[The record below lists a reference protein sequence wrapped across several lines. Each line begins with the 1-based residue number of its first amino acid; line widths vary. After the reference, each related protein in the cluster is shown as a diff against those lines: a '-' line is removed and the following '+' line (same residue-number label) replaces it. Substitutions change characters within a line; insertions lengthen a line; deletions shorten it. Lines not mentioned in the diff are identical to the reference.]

1 MGNSLDIHSRGCYR
15 MKRRYSYIAIILIMC
30 ILSACHNTKEESDST
45 AVNNTSTT
53 TEVPNDI
60 SDEIRDLLKLGEY
73 DDIELKGDDRDAVS
87 IVKNN
92 QRFLFPECK
101 VLSVTYTTFSEDAT
115 FLSLNKKE
123 VLELINL
130 IEESP
135 ILKDGDSLSNYGVKD
150 DTQEKY
156 AKICIIYK
164 NSHGE
169 VQNVW
174 LNTFKGDVLHFYDSL
189 GEDYRIGPNKKLVK
203 FIMKHTGYRVLSTTD
218 FDKIERIVVKYNNE
232 EYQLSAKKT
241 KQFIKTVKKLDK
253 RQDEFHDSNLT
264 ALAYTSDGDVYHIK
278 AGVGEYSE
286 NDIAIEGAC
295 YEGTENVVRLLE
307 K

>member
-1 MGNSLDIHSRGCYR
+1 
-15 MKRRYSYIAIILIMC
+15 MC
-30 ILSACHNTKEESDST
+30 ILSACHNKKEESVST
-45 AVNNTSTT
+45 SVNDTSVT
-53 TEVPNDI
+53 TEASNDI
-60 SDEIRDLLKLGEY
+60 SDETRKLLELGEY
-73 DDIELKGDDRDAVS
+73 DDIELKGNDRDAVS
-87 IVKNN
+87 IVKND

-101 VLSVTYTTFSEDAT
+101 VLSVTYTTFSENDT

-123 VLELINL
+123 VLELIDL
-130 IEESP
+130 IEESS

-156 AKICIIYK
+156 AKICIVYK
-164 NSHGE
+164 NSRGE

-174 LNTFKGDVLHFYDSL
+174 LNTFKGDVLHFYDSS
-189 GEDYRIGPNKKLVK
+189 GEDYRIGPNKKLVE
-203 FIMKHTGYRVLSTTD
+203 FITNRVGYRVLSTTD

-241 KQFIKTVKKLDK
+241 EQFIKAVKKLDK

-278 AGVGEYSE
+278 TDVREYSE

-295 YEGTENVVRLLE
+295 YKGTENFLRNLNVIILRCIAMVYTTE
-307 K
+307 F

>member
-1 MGNSLDIHSRGCYR
+1 MNLFDKKGALMYILKVASAKNISQAKLIDGIYDYSHFNR
-15 MKRRYSYIAIILIMC
+15 MCNGKEPIKLEVLVFCAKK
-30 ILSACHNTKEESDST
+30 LS
-45 AVNNTSTT
+45 
-53 TEVPNDI
+53 I
-60 SDEIRDLLKLGEY
+60 DLNKLLELGEY
-73 DDIELKGDDRDAVS
+73 DDIELKGNDRDAVS
-87 IVKNN
+87 IVKND

-101 VLSVTYTTFSEDAT
+101 VLSVTYTTFSENDT

-123 VLELINL
+123 VLELIDL

-156 AKICIIYK
+156 AKICIVYK
-164 NSHGE
+164 NSRGE

-174 LNTFKGDVLHFYDSL
+174 LNTFKGDVLHFYDSS
-189 GEDYRIGPNKKLVK
+189 GEDYRIGPNKKLVE
-203 FIMKHTGYRVLSTTD
+203 FITNRVGYRVLSTTD

-241 KQFIKTVKKLDK
+241 EQFIKAVKKLDK
-253 RQDEFHDSNLT
+253 RQDEFHDYNLT

-278 AGVGEYSE
+278 TDERE
-286 NDIAIEGAC
+286 
-295 YEGTENVVRLLE
+295 
-307 K
+307 

>member
-1 MGNSLDIHSRGCYR
+1 
-15 MKRRYSYIAIILIMC
+15 MKRRYSYIVIILIIC
-30 ILSACHNTKEESDST
+30 ILSACHNTKGESAST
-45 AVNNTSTT
+45 SVNNTSTT
-53 TEVPNDI
+53 TEVSNDI

-73 DDIELKGDDRDAVS
+73 DDIEIKGDERDAVS
-87 IVKNN
+87 IVKND

-156 AKICIIYK
+156 AKICIVYK
-164 NSHGE
+164 NSRGE
-169 VQNVW
+169 TQNVW
-174 LNTFKGDVLHFYDSL
+174 LSTFKGDVLHFYDSS

-218 FDKIERIVVKYNNE
+218 FDKIEKIVVKYNNE

-241 KQFIKTVKKLDK
+241 EQFIKTVKKLDK

>member
-1 MGNSLDIHSRGCYR
+1 MI
-15 MKRRYSYIAIILIMC
+15 RRYSYIAIILIMC

-73 DDIELKGDDRDAVS
+73 DDIELKGDERDAVS

-135 ILKDGDSLSNYGVKD
+135 MLKDGDSLSNYGVKD

-156 AKICIIYK
+156 TQICIVYK
-164 NSHGE
+164 NGRGE

-174 LNTFKGDVLHFYDSL
+174 LNTFKGDILHFYDSQ
-189 GEDYRIGPNKKLVK
+189 GEDYRIGPNKKLVD
-203 FIMKHTGYRVLSTTD
+203 FITNHVGYRVLSATD

-241 KQFIKTVKKLDK
+241 EQFIKTVKKLDK

-295 YEGTENVVRLLE
+295 YEGTENIVRLLE

>member
-1 MGNSLDIHSRGCYR
+1 
-15 MKRRYSYIAIILIMC
+15 MKRRYSCIAIILIMC
-30 ILSACHNTKEESDST
+30 ILSACHNKEESVST
-45 AVNNTSTT
+45 SVNDTGFT
-53 TEVPNDI
+53 TEASNDI
-60 SDEIRDLLKLGEY
+60 SDETRKLLELGEY
-73 DDIELKGDDRDAVS
+73 DDIELKGNDRDAVS
-87 IVKNN
+87 IVKND

-101 VLSVTYTTFSEDAT
+101 VLSVTYTTFSEDDT

-156 AKICIIYK
+156 AKICIVYK
-164 NSHGE
+164 NSRGE

-174 LNTFKGDVLHFYDSL
+174 LNTFKGDVLHFYDSS
-189 GEDYRIGPNKKLVK
+189 GEDYRIGPNKKLVE
-203 FIMKHTGYRVLSTTD
+203 FITNRVGYRVLSTTD

-241 KQFIKTVKKLDK
+241 EQFIKAVKKLDK

-278 AGVGEYSE
+278 TDVREYSE

-295 YEGTENVVRLLE
+295 YKGTENVVRLLE

>member
-1 MGNSLDIHSRGCYR
+1 
-15 MKRRYSYIAIILIMC
+15 MKRRYSCIAIILIMC
-30 ILSACHNTKEESDST
+30 ILSACNKKEESVST
-45 AVNNTSTT
+45 SVNDTSVT
-53 TEVPNDI
+53 TEASNDI
-60 SDEIRDLLKLGEY
+60 SDETRKLLELGEY
-73 DDIELKGDDRDAVS
+73 DDIELKGNDRDAVS
-87 IVKNN
+87 IVKND

-101 VLSVTYTTFSEDAT
+101 VLSVTYTTFSENDT

-123 VLELINL
+123 VLELIDL

-156 AKICIIYK
+156 AKICIVYK
-164 NSHGE
+164 NSRGE

-174 LNTFKGDVLHFYDSL
+174 LNTFKGDVLHFYDSS
-189 GEDYRIGPNKKLVK
+189 GEDYRIGPNKKLVE
-203 FIMKHTGYRVLSTTD
+203 FITNRVGYRVLSTTD

-241 KQFIKTVKKLDK
+241 EQFIKAVKKLDK

-278 AGVGEYSE
+278 TDVREYSE

-295 YEGTENVVRLLE
+295 YKGTENVVRLLE

>member
-1 MGNSLDIHSRGCYR
+1 
-15 MKRRYSYIAIILIMC
+15 MKRRYSCIAIILIMC
-30 ILSACHNTKEESDST
+30 ILSACHNKKEESAST
-45 AVNNTSTT
+45 SVNDISVTKEAS
-53 TEVPNDI
+53 NDI
-60 SDEIRDLLKLGEY
+60 SDETRKLLELGEY
-73 DDIELKGDDRDAVS
+73 DDIELKGDERDAVS
-87 IVKNN
+87 IVKNA

-101 VLSVTYTTFSEDAT
+101 VLSVTYTTFSEDDT

-135 ILKDGDSLSNYGVKD
+135 ILKDGDSLSNYGVKEN
-150 DTQEKY
+150 TQEKY
-156 AKICIIYK
+156 AKICIVYK
-164 NSHGE
+164 NSRGE

-174 LNTFKGDVLHFYDSL
+174 LNTFKGNILHFYDSQ

-218 FDKIERIVVKYNNE
+218 FNKIERIVVKYNNE

-241 KQFIKTVKKLDK
+241 EQFIKAVKKLDK
-253 RQDEFHDSNLT
+253 RQDEFHDYNLT

-278 AGVGEYSE
+278 AGLGEYSE

-295 YEGTENVVRLLE
+295 YEEAENVICLLE

>member
-1 MGNSLDIHSRGCYR
+1 
-15 MKRRYSYIAIILIMC
+15 MKRKYSCIAIILMMC
-30 ILSACHNTKEESDST
+30 ILSACHNTKGESAST
-45 AVNNTSTT
+45 SVNNTSTT
-53 TEVPNDI
+53 TEVSNDI
-60 SDEIRDLLKLGEY
+60 SGEIKGVLKLGEY
-73 DDIELKGDDRDAVS
+73 DDIEIKGDERDSVS
-87 IVKNN
+87 IVKND

-115 FLSLNKKE
+115 FLSLSKKE

-156 AKICIIYK
+156 AKICIVYK
-164 NSHGE
+164 SSRGE

-174 LNTFKGDVLHFYDSL
+174 INTFKGNILHFYDSS
-189 GEDYRIGPNKKLVK
+189 GEDYRIGPNKKLVE
-203 FIMKHTGYRVLSTTD
+203 FITNHVGYRVLSATD

-241 KQFIKTVKKLDK
+241 EQFIKAVKKLDK

-295 YEGTENVVRLLE
+295 YERTENVARLLE